1 MHLLLILYSNMPIIY
16 LNQSLLLSGAA
27 ILLLILTVIFWITRR
42 QCKRYALKAARAE
55 KWHNTLMESAGDA
68 IVILTPEGKP
78 VYASPSVKRVLGYTV
93 EEVLKL
99 DLFAIIWPED
109 VPATQQVME
118 QVLANPG
125 VPIKGHAGRVLH
137 KDGTWHWY
145 ESVVTNMLHDP
156 DIGGIVDNFRDVT
169 EQVEAKQKLITANRL
184 YAFISQINQAL
195 VHAGN
200 EQAVF
205 KEACRIAVE
214 SGDFKMAWIGLVDTA
229 NNSISLIESY
239 GVPDEDKPMFF
250 NIIYNDDWPIA
261 NILRTANSFICNDA
275 ERDLKLP
282 QWREYAAARGVQ
294 SFMMLPIK
302 KAGKIIGALSLYS
315 DQKHL
320 FDRQEIHLLEEV
332 AADISFAM
340 DVFEKEALRQEA
352 EQKMRHSEERL
363 NEAQAIA
370 HVGSWELDFNTG
382 LALWSD
388 EALRIYGL
396 TPEENHQTYE
406 SWLSF
411 IHPDDLDYVIAEIE
425 KSQAN
430 LSRSN
435 LYHRI
440 IRKDGVIKHLYS
452 TTEFDFKD
460 GKPVGVHGVCH
471 DITNIRISEEARE
484 QADANLLLIID
495 LIPQSIFVRTL
506 DGRYLFVNKTFAA
519 AYGLSPE
526 ALMEK
531 SDKGEIITDEIF
543 LEQDREVINTGMAK
557 TIPEL
562 KYTGPDGNT
571 RVFYELKVPYNIPG
585 KNEKAVLGVVLD
597 ITEQRA
603 VNANLMQRN
612 KDLEQFSYIISHNL
626 RAPVANILGLAEVLQ
641 NTDVIA
647 DDERAILKKIKFSV
661 KRLDRVIND
670 LNYILEFKNQ
680 DMQQKEWVDFAVLL
694 EDIKISLAN
703 DPQNA
708 GVQVIDNFEDA
719 IGMHTVKSY
728 LYSIFYNLI
737 SNSIKY
743 RQPDVDPVIN
753 ISSSSE
759 DNKVRLSFKDNG
771 IGIDMQ
777 TSGKY
782 LFGLYKRFH
791 FHIEG
796 KGMGLYMVKTQVDA
810 LHGKITVDSEVGKGT
825 EFTMEFEQ

>member
-1 MHLLLILYSNMPIIY
+1 MPVDNIDQNILFIVVVLFLIIVL
-16 LNQSLLLSGAA
+16 
-27 ILLLILTVIFWITRR
+27 WITRR
-42 QCKRYALKAARAE
+42 QIKKYSLKVAQVE
-55 KWHNTLMESAGDA
+55 KWHNTLIENAGDA
-68 IVILTPEGKP
+68 IVIFTPDGKP
-78 VYASPSVKRVLGYTV
+78 IYASPSVKKVLGYTV
-93 EEVLKL
+93 KETLKL
-99 DLFAIIWPED
+99 DLFAIVWTED
-109 VPATQQVME
+109 VPTVQQIME
-118 QVLANPG
+118 QVLDNPG
-125 VPIKGHAGRVLH
+125 IPIKVHAVRVLH

-145 ESVVTNMLHDP
+145 ESIVTNMLHDP
-156 DIGGIVDNFRDVT
+156 GIGGIVDNLRDVT
-169 EQVEAKQKLITANRL
+169 EQVEAKQKLISANRL
-184 YAFISQINQAL
+184 YAFISQINQTL

-200 EQAVF
+200 EQTVF

-214 SGDFKMAWIGLVDTA
+214 SGRFKMAWIGLVDTA
-229 NNSISLIESY
+229 NNSISLTESF
-239 GVPDEDKPMFF
+239 GVPDQDKPLFF
-250 NIIYNDDWPIA
+250 NVVYNDDWPIA
-261 NILRTANSFICNDA
+261 NILRTTNSFICNDV

-282 QWREYAAARGVQ
+282 QWREYAVARGVQ
-294 SFMMLPIK
+294 SFMMLPIRR
-302 KAGKIIGALSLYS
+302 AGKIIGAFSLYS
-315 DQKHL
+315 GQKNL

-332 AADISFAM
+332 AGDISFAM
-340 DVFEKEALRQEA
+340 DVFEKEALREAA

-370 HVGSWELDFNTG
+370 HVGSWELDFATG
-382 LALWSD
+382 KALWSD

-396 TPEENHQTYE
+396 NPEDNHQTYE

-411 IHPDDLDYVIAEIE
+411 IHPDDLGYVIAEIE

-519 AYGLSPE
+519 TYGLSPE

-531 SDKGEIITDEIF
+531 SDRGEIIADEIF
-543 LEQDREVINTGMAK
+543 LEHDREVIATGTAK

-585 KNEKAVLGVVLD
+585 KDEKAVLGIVLD

-647 DDERAILKKIKFSV
+647 DDEKAILKKIRYSV

-680 DMQQKEWVDFAVLL
+680 DMQQKEWVNFSCLL
-694 EDIKISLAN
+694 ADIKLSLT
-703 DPQNA
+703 
-708 GVQVIDNFEDA
+708 GNFENEDVQIIGEFEEA
-719 IGMHTVKSY
+719 MGMHTVKSY

-743 RQPDVDPVIN
+743 TQPGVVPIIV
-753 ISSSSE
+753 ISSSSD
-759 DNKVRLSFKDNG
+759 DNKVRLKFKDNG

-777 TSGKY
+777 TSGKH

-810 LHGKITVDSEVGKGT
+810 LHGKITVNSEVGKGT
-825 EFTMEFEQ
+825 EFIIEFEQ

>member
-1 MHLLLILYSNMPIIY
+1 MLFLGAVIFLLIFI
-16 LNQSLLLSGAA
+16 
-27 ILLLILTVIFWITRR
+27 VVFWITRR
-42 QCKRYALKAARAE
+42 HYKRYALKAAQVE
-55 KWHNTLMESAGDA
+55 KWHNTLIENAGDA
-68 IVILTPEGKP
+68 IVILTLEGKIT
-78 VYASPSVKRVLGYTV
+78 YASPSIQKVLGYTV

-99 DLFAIIWPED
+99 DLFAISWPD
-109 VPATQQVME
+109 DAFAMQKIME

-125 VPIKGHAGRVLH
+125 VPIKGHTGRMLH

-145 ESVVTNMLHDP
+145 EAIATNMLHDP

-169 EQVEAKQKLITANRL
+169 TRIEAENKLITANRL
-184 YAFISQINQAL
+184 YAFISQINQTL
-195 VHAGN
+195 VHADN
-200 EQAVF
+200 EQTVF

-214 SGDFKMAWIGLVDTA
+214 SGKFKMAWIGLVDAA
-229 NNSISLIESY
+229 NNSISLTESY
-239 GVPDEDKPMFF
+239 GVPDEDKPLFF
-250 NIIYNDDWPIA
+250 NIVYDEDWPIA
-261 NILRTANSFICNDA
+261 HILRTGNSFICNDV

-282 QWREYAAARGVQ
+282 QWREYAAAREVQ
-294 SFMMLPIK
+294 SFMMLPIRR
-302 KAGKIIGALSLYS
+302 AGKIIGAFNLYS
-315 DQKHL
+315 GQKNL
-320 FDRQEIHLLEEV
+320 FDRQEVHLLEEV
-332 AADISFAM
+332 AGDISFAM
-340 DVFEKEALRQEA
+340 DVFEKEGLRETA

-370 HVGSWELDFNTG
+370 HVGSWELDFASG
-382 LALWSD
+382 VAVWSD

-425 KSQAN
+425 KSHAD

-440 IRKDGVIKHLYS
+440 IRKDGLIKHLYS

-460 GKPVGVHGVCH
+460 GKPIGVHGVCH

-495 LIPQSIFVRTL
+495 QIPQSIFVRTL
-506 DGRYLFVNKTFAA
+506 DGKYLFVNKTFAA
-519 AYGLSPE
+519 TYGLSPE

-531 SDKGEIITDEIF
+531 SDRGEIIADEIF
-543 LEQDREVINTGMAK
+543 LEHDREVIATGVSK

-571 RVFYELKVPYNIPG
+571 RVFYELKVPYTIPG
-585 KNEKAVLGVVLD
+585 KNEIAVLGIVLD
-597 ITEQRA
+597 VTEQRA
-603 VNANLMQRN
+603 VNANLLQRN

-647 DDERAILKKIKFSV
+647 DDEKAILKKIRSSV

-680 DMQQKEWVDFAVLL
+680 DMQQKEWVDFASLL
-694 EDIKISLAN
+694 EDVKISLAT
-703 DPQNA
+703 DPDNA
-708 GVQVIDNFEDA
+708 GVQVIDEFDGA

-743 RQPDVDPVIN
+743 RQPGVAPVIN
-753 ISSSSE
+753 ITSSSD

-771 IGIDMQ
+771 IGIDMK
-777 TSGKY
+777 TSGKH

-825 EFTMEFEQ
+825 EFTMEFDQ

>member
-1 MHLLLILYSNMPIIY
+1 MGQNILFIIVVFFLII
-16 LNQSLLLSGAA
+16 
-27 ILLLILTVIFWITRR
+27 VFWIIRR
-42 QCKRYALKAARAE
+42 QLKKYARKAAQVE
-55 KWHNTLMESAGDA
+55 KWHNTLIENAGDA
-68 IVILTPEGKP
+68 IVILTPEGKIK
-78 VYASPSVKRVLGYTV
+78 YASPSIQKVLGYTV
-93 EEVLKL
+93 EEILKL
-99 DLFAIIWPED
+99 DLFTISWPTDAEAMRH
-109 VPATQQVME
+109 VVE

-125 VPIKGHAGRVLH
+125 VPISGHTGRMLH

-145 ESVVTNMLHDP
+145 EAVATNMLHDP
-156 DIGGIVDNFRDVT
+156 DIKGIVDNFRDVT
-169 EQVEAKQKLITANRL
+169 ARVEAENKLITANRL
-184 YAFISQINQAL
+184 YAFISQINQIL

-200 EQAVF
+200 EQTVF

-214 SGDFKMAWIGLVDTA
+214 SGKFPMAWVGLLDTDS
-229 NNSISLIESY
+229 NSISLIESY
-239 GVPDEDKPMFF
+239 GVPDEDKFMFF
-250 NIIYNDDWPIA
+250 NIVYDEDWPIA
-261 NILRTANSFICNDA
+261 YITRTGNSFICNDV

-282 QWREYAAARGVQ
+282 QWREYAAARGIQ
-294 SFMMLPIK
+294 SFMMLPIRR
-302 KAGKIIGALSLYS
+302 AGKIIGALNLYS

-332 AADISFAM
+332 AGDISFAM
-340 DVFEKEALRQEA
+340 DVFEKEALREA
-352 EQKMRHSEERL
+352 AENKMRHSEQRL

-370 HVGSWELDFNTG
+370 HVGSWELDFATG
-382 LALWSD
+382 KALWSD

-411 IHPDDLDYVIAEIE
+411 IHPDDMDYVMGEIG

-430 LSRSN
+430 LSRST

-440 IRKDGVIKHLYS
+440 IRTDGIIKYLYS

-460 GKPVGVHGVCH
+460 GKPIGLHGVCH

-519 AYGLSPE
+519 TYGLSPE
-526 ALMEK
+526 TLMEK
-531 SDKGEIITDEIF
+531 SDNGEITVDKIF
-543 LEQDREVINTGMAK
+543 LEHDREVIATGSAK

-571 RVFYELKVPYNIPG
+571 RVYYEVKVPYNIPG
-585 KNEKAVLGVVLD
+585 KNEKAVLGIVLD

-647 DDERAILKKIKFSV
+647 DDEKAILKNIRSSV

-680 DMQQKEWVDFAVLL
+680 DMQQKEWVNFSCLL
-694 EDIKISLAN
+694 ADIKLSLAGN
-703 DPQNA
+703 SENE
-708 GVQVIDNFEDA
+708 GVQIIGEFEEA
-719 IGMHTVKSY
+719 MGMHTVKSY

-743 RQPDVDPVIN
+743 TQPGVVPIIV
-753 ISSSSE
+753 ISSSSD
-759 DNKVRLSFKDNG
+759 DNKVRLKFKDNG

-777 TSGKY
+777 TSGKH

-810 LHGKITVDSEVGKGT
+810 LHGKITVDSEVGKGS
-825 EFTMEFEQ
+825 EFTIEFEQ